1 MKRIAEIFIGIAFLT
16 IGIYNAYLRI
26 ILIQRILRCME
37 SILCSYT
44 AYWQGIDL
52 EALLQ
57 QAYIEFF
64 IYLLLIVTGL
74 LIIVPILTRIIKKI
88 MEKIKQS
95 KT

>member
-1 MKRIAEIFIGIAFLT
+1 MKRIAEIFIGITFLVL
-16 IGIYNAYLRI
+16 GIYNAYLRV

-37 SILCSYT
+37 SILCSST

-64 IYLLLIVTGL
+64 IYLLLIATGL
-74 LIIVPILTRIIKKI
+74 LIIVPMLIRIAGKLSTVIKK
-88 MEKIKQS
+88 MRK
-95 KT
+95 

>member
-1 MKRIAEIFIGIAFLT
+1 MKRIAEIFIGITFLVL
-16 IGIYNAYLRI
+16 GIYNAYLKV

-37 SILCSYT
+37 SILCSST

-57 QAYIEFF
+57 QAYMEFF

-74 LIIVPILTRIIKKI
+74 LIIVPMLIRIAGKLSTVIKK
-88 MEKIKQS
+88 MRK
-95 KT
+95 